1 MAPRET
7 ILCLRVASVLAAV
20 FFMYLRSTREQPVE
34 VAGTLVLT
42 ASGRRLLSDDSGS
55 GDQET
60 DNCTSVR
67 SFQNF
72 NSSCDFVR
80 QECASKRVLIDY
92 LSFTLCDLIR
102 VKVGAICNASF
113 TVTACH

>member
-7 ILCLRVASVLAAV
+7 ILVLRAASVLAAV
-20 FFMYLRSTREQPVE
+20 FFMYLHSARVQPAE
-34 VAGTLVLT
+34 VAGTQILT
-42 ASGRRLLSDDSGS
+42 SSGRRLLSDDSGS

-80 QECASKRVLIDY
+80 RECANKRVLIDY
-92 LSFTLCDLIR
+92 LSFTLCDLIH
-102 VKVGAICNASF
+102 VKVGAI
-113 TVTACH
+113 